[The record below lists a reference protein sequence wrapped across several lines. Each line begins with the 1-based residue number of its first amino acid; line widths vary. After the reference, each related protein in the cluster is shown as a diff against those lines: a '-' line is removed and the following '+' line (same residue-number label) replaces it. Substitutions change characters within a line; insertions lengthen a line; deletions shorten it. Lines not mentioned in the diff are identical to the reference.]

1 MDRCVRHISN
11 RICRAVVT
19 KDRWRPGV
27 RNGIGDL
34 APIDD
39 RSPILLCDGD
49 QPVAAGL
56 KVTESV
62 RSRFAYRDSLS
73 CLIWANMFAG
83 NEALQDYR
91 PASKGGH

>member
-1 MDRCVRHISN
+1 MDRCVRHTSN

-39 RSPILLCDGD
+39 RSPIVLRTWMRGPL
-49 QPVAAGL
+49 GL
-56 KVTESV
+56 VIFVSV
-62 RSRFAYRDSLS
+62 
-73 CLIWANMFAG
+73 G
-83 NEALQDYR
+83 
-91 PASKGGH
+91 ASQVV